1 MPAAALS
8 GAAGFSLGRVLPE
21 PLRLPPAHAPTA
33 SARIPKTLY
42 DSAVPGFPPPRRP
55 PETPGAVRPPVSRA
69 YDPSRS
75 IPMSSTAQDGA
86 GPSRV
91 ATIARK
97 TKETDIQ
104 IRIDLDGSG
113 QYSISTGIPFFDH
126 MLESFG
132 RHALFDLDVKAKG
145 DIDVDLH
152 HTVEDVGIALGQALR
167 EALGSA
173 KGIKRFGS
181 CLLPMAESK
190 IEVAVDVSNRAYL
203 VYQLE
208 MANPMIGSFDG
219 ELTEDFMYAFSQSAG
234 LDLHIEKRY
243 GKSSHHIVEAA
254 FKGVARALRE
264 AVAIDPRETGLP
276 TVKGA
281 L

>member
-1 MPAAALS
+1 
-8 GAAGFSLGRVLPE
+8 
-21 PLRLPPAHAPTA
+21 
-33 SARIPKTLY
+33 
-42 DSAVPGFPPPRRP
+42 
-55 PETPGAVRPPVSRA
+55 
-69 YDPSRS
+69 
-75 IPMSSTAQDGA
+75 MSSTAQDAAGA
-86 GPSRV
+86 RRV

-97 TKETDIQ
+97 TKETDIR
-104 IRIDLDGSG
+104 IRIDLDGTG
-113 QYSISTGIPFFDH
+113 QYDISTGIPFFDH

-132 RHALFDLDVKAKG
+132 RHALFDLEVQAKG
-145 DIDVDLH
+145 DIEVDLH
-152 HTVEDVGIALGQALR
+152 HTVEDVGISLGQAFR

-173 KGIKRFGS
+173 TGIKRFGS
-181 CLLPMAESK
+181 CLLPMAEAK
-190 IEVAVDVSNRAYL
+190 VEVAVDVSNRPYL

-208 MANPMIGSFDG
+208 MDNPMIASFDG
-219 ELTEDFMYAFSQSAG
+219 TLTEDFMYAFSQSAG

-243 GKSSHHIVEAA
+243 GKSPHHVVEAA

>member
-1 MPAAALS
+1 
-8 GAAGFSLGRVLPE
+8 
-21 PLRLPPAHAPTA
+21 
-33 SARIPKTLY
+33 
-42 DSAVPGFPPPRRP
+42 
-55 PETPGAVRPPVSRA
+55 
-69 YDPSRS
+69 
-75 IPMSSTAQDGA
+75 MSSTAQDAAGA
-86 GPSRV
+86 SRI

-97 TKETDIQ
+97 TKETDIR
-104 IRIDLDGSG
+104 IRIDLDGTG
-113 QYSISTGIPFFDH
+113 QYDISTGIPFFDH

-132 RHALFDLDVKAKG
+132 RHALFDLEVKAKG
-145 DIDVDLH
+145 DIEVDLH
-152 HTVEDVGIALGQALR
+152 HTVEDVGISLGQAFR

-173 KGIKRFGS
+173 TGIKRFGS
-181 CLLPMAESK
+181 CLLPMAEAK
-190 IEVAVDVSNRAYL
+190 VEVAVDVSNRPYL

-208 MANPMIGSFDG
+208 MDNPMIASFDG
-219 ELTEDFMYAFSQSAG
+219 TLTEDFMYAFSQSAG

-243 GKSSHHIVEAA
+243 GKSPHHVVEAA